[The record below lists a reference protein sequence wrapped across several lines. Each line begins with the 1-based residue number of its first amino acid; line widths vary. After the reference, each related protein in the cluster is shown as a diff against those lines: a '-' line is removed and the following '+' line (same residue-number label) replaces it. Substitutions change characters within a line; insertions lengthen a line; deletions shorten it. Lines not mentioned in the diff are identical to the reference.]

1 MKNLL
6 ISALLI
12 CLSQFASGQRH
23 QEGNKEIES
32 YKVAYLT
39 NKLELTPEES
49 KIFWPIYENWQ
60 KEQAALRLERAQ
72 KMISFRKITEIED
85 LSDSQVE
92 SLISNELNFKQKALN
107 IEKKYYAQLKSSL
120 PIKGTGNL

>member
-39 NKLELTPEES
+39 NKLELT
-49 KIFWPIYENWQ
+49 
-60 KEQAALRLERAQ
+60 
-72 KMISFRKITEIED
+72 SFRTCAEND
-85 LSDSQVE
+85 QL
-92 SLISNELNFKQKALN
+92 QKN
-107 IEKKYYAQLKSSL
+107 
-120 PIKGTGNL
+120 N